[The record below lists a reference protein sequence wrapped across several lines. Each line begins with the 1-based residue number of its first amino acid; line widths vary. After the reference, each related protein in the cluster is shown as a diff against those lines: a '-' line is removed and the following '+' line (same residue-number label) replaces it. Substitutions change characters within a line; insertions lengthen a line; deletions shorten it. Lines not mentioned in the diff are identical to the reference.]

1 MWYATYVHR
10 QHWSD
15 SLGSI
20 YLFLNSMYMLATMCI
35 EEEAVSLGKDDMHE
49 RDWREETKEK
59 NDGITF

>member
-1 MWYATYVHR
+1 
-10 QHWSD
+10 
-15 SLGSI
+15 
-20 YLFLNSMYMLATMCI
+20 MYMLATMCI